1 MTLRNLSLKA
11 KNIRYPLH
19 ITAAPRR
26 TRPSRWRIASCATK
40 ATPARPRGWPYPRPF
55 GVGLASGFKFVV
67 RDCDI
72 YSESIAPV
80 NHGTNTPFAKPASV
94 LYENCR
100 FEMGKGLDSLIW
112 LYAQGSGKIN
122 SITLTGL
129 KGSGSIGVG
138 EGVWTPGGLS
148 AQLADHN
155 EFEITLPDSD
165 PLPYGYACK
174 GRALKIESKSTG
186 KGSSVGFDEKSG
198 AFPLL
203 VGNPDEKAESVDRYG
218 FQRQYGYSSRGGG
231 DGLPAFA
238 VGSLSLQE
246 DALKFHKGVYISSM
260 GRRLG
265 DCSKSPKRL
274 GIVVDGKR
282 YEVVFAKDYD
292 GRGPKEP
299 PKISNAEIAAEIE
312 AVVGGVAKVSFV
324 DPGAEYYPSFKGL
337 RKMSNADETA
347 VLSGMGVLFVSPGSF
362 RKARAADGK
371 IDGLCLDDGRVGDQC
386 RVIVSGELWAQARK
400 GVRFFARESFPATR
414 NPGDELVYPPPNRA
428 SSRPR
433 PSPPS

>member
-1 MTLRNLSLKA
+1 M
-11 KNIRYPLH
+11 
-19 ITAAPRR
+19 
-26 TRPSRWRIASCATK
+26 
-40 ATPARPRGWPYPRPF
+40 
-55 GVGLASGFKFVV
+55 
-67 RDCDI
+67 
-72 YSESIAPV
+72 
-80 NHGTNTPFAKPASV
+80 
-94 LYENCR
+94 
-100 FEMGKGLDSLIW
+100 
-112 LYAQGSGKIN
+112 
-122 SITLTGL
+122 
-129 KGSGSIGVG
+129 
-138 EGVWTPGGLS
+138 
-148 AQLADHN
+148 
-155 EFEITLPDSD
+155 
-165 PLPYGYACK
+165 
-174 GRALKIESKSTG
+174 
-186 KGSSVGFDEKSG
+186 
-198 AFPLL
+198 
-203 VGNPDEKAESVDRYG
+203 
-218 FQRQYGYSSRGGG
+218 
-231 DGLPAFA
+231 
-238 VGSLSLQE
+238 
-246 DALKFHKGVYISSM
+246 
-260 GRRLG
+260 G

-414 NPGDELVYPPPNRA
+414 NPGDELGI
-428 SSRPR
+428 S
-433 PSPPS
+433 PSEPGIFEAKAKPAFLKAVRKDVLAFAK